1 MGWPYS
7 GCSVLSTWGSV
18 EVGDS
23 VERCGRESRLSFCSS
38 SSTTH
43 QGISHSPPRLL
54 VAARRPLRAPR
65 CTELT
70 LAWGRTD
77 ATCLQVKNSPN
88 LFKTG
93 ESPPPSSWPRTLTLM
108 ASLYDVCDMSS
119 SQPLYIPSAACYTHA
134 VSQLSHMAV
143 VSANPIAPPA

>member
-1 MGWPYS
+1 MGRPYS
-7 GCSVLSTWGSV
+7 ECSALSNLGSA

-70 LAWGRTD
+70 LVWGRTD

-88 LFKTG
+88 LFKTR
-93 ESPPPSSWPRTLTLM
+93 ESPPFSSWPRTVTLM

-119 SQPLYIPSAACYTHA
+119 SQPLYVSSEACYAHV
-134 VSQLSHMAV
+134 VSQLSHMPSSAV
-143 VSANPIAPPA
+143 SPAAPPV

>member
-1 MGWPYS
+1 MAWPYS
-7 GCSVLSTWGSV
+7 GCSVLSSLGSA

-54 VAARRPLRAPR
+54 VATRRPLRAPR

-70 LAWGRTD
+70 LVWGRTD

-88 LFKTG
+88 LFKTR
-93 ESPPPSSWPRTLTLM
+93 ESSSPSSWPRTVTLM
-108 ASLYDVCDMSS
+108 ASLYDVCDMAS
-119 SQPLYIPSAACYTHA
+119 SQPLYVSSEACYTHGL
-134 VSQLSHMAV
+134 SQLSHAAV
-143 VSANPIAPPA
+143 VSASPVAPPA

>member
-7 GCSVLSTWGSV
+7 ECSVLSNSGSA

-70 LAWGRTD
+70 LVWGRTD

-88 LFKTG
+88 LFKTR
-93 ESPPPSSWPRTLTLM
+93 ESPPPSSWPRTVTLM
-108 ASLYDVCDMSS
+108 ASLYDVRDMSS
-119 SQPLYIPSAACYTHA
+119 SQPLYVSSEACYTHD
-134 VSQLSHMAV
+134 VSQLSHAAV
-143 VSANPIAPPA
+143 VSASPVAPPA